1 MSKKKA
7 GVLAVLSGEM
17 AVKDVPVSE
26 SVNIEELK
34 KGDDDPLEV
43 VVEIPVSE
51 STRGWYYTHEALKD
65 IVNVVN
71 EKSLHGLMGHQK
83 EENIATEFPEIVT
96 HWIGAKMT
104 DTAAYFRGIV
114 DASATQ
120 LKRWIRS
127 GVIKNVSIYG
137 NAHLA
142 EDDYGRSIVV
152 GYEPLSID
160 WTPLDRMGMP
170 TRVVSVGEMHMI
182 DGSENEKDEERGG
195 TEVKPEELLSKLTTM
210 MKNRQITPTMIGQAS
225 GMKVSEFVGEMDS
238 NLSEDLEVLSQ
249 VKEKLGVDTA
259 KKVLSKVE
267 GLKQRATQY
276 ESAQATLIAG
286 EMANE
291 KIKNEAAAK
300 DLFKKDTILGKLWTA
315 HAGEELT
322 ADKTKL
328 SAEMDA
334 FLEDAATKSVLASY
348 KTGASQGVTI
358 LSGEMTNHKNKEN
371 TETVS
376 MARF

>member
-1 MSKKKA
+1 MLKKKA
-7 GVLAVLSGEM
+7 GVFAVLSGEM
-17 AVKDVPVSE
+17 AVKDVPISD
-26 SVNIEELK
+26 SVNIDELK

-65 IVNVVN
+65 IVDVVN

-104 DTAAYFRGIV
+104 DNAAYFRGIV
-114 DASATQ
+114 DASAVQ

-170 TRVVSVGEMHMI
+170 TKVVSVGEMHMI
-182 DGSENEKDEERGG
+182 DNVNKKEERGG
-195 TEVKPEELLSKLTTM
+195 NEVKPEELLNHVKQMLA
-210 MKNRQITPTMIGQAS
+210 NRQITPKMIGDAS
-225 GMKVSEFVGEMDS
+225 GMEVAEFVGEMD
-238 NLSEDLEVLSQ
+238 NTLSKELNVINEVKEVLG
-249 VKEKLGVDTA
+249 VKESDDIVKEIQTLNSRAA
-259 KKVLSKVE
+259 K
-267 GLKQRATQY
+267 Y

-286 EMANE
+286 EMASE
-291 KIKNEAAAK
+291 KIKNEDAAK
-300 DLFKKDTILGKLWTA
+300 DLFKKDTVLGKLWSA
-315 HAGEELT
+315 HVGTDLI
-322 ADKTKL
+322 ADEKKL
-328 SAEMDA
+328 SAEMDT
-334 FLEDAATKSVLASY
+334 FLNDAATKSVLSSY
-348 KTGASQGVTI
+348 DGAQSQSVTI
-358 LSGEMTNHKNKEN
+358 LSGEMSNNKDNKN
-371 TETVS
+371 TETAT

>member
-259 KKVLSKVE
+259 KKVLSEVE

-286 EMANE
+286 EMASE

-300 DLFKKDTILGKLWTA
+300 DLFKKDTILGKLWVA